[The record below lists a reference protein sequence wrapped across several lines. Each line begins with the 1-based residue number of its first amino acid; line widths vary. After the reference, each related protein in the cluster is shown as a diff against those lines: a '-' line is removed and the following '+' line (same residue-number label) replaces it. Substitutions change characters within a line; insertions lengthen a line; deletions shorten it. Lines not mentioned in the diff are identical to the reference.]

1 MDGFLA
7 TYINIRIAEV
17 LATGVKR
24 VTDLIFNSRAK
35 GLDNAKIAELIR
47 QIDLQLRANTIAR
60 TETTN
65 AMSKAQI
72 LALES
77 SGLIWEK
84 AWKAI
89 RDDRTRDAH
98 FITDPK
104 LFIPIKDNFVIKG
117 ELLAYPGDST
127 QGATMNNTINCR
139 CRLTFRQVGRNFGFT
154 INR

>member
-1 MDGFLA
+1 
-7 TYINIRIAEV
+7 
-17 LATGVKR
+17 
-24 VTDLIFNSRAK
+24 
-35 GLDNAKIAELIR
+35 
-47 QIDLQLRANTIAR
+47 
-60 TETTN
+60 
-65 AMSKAQI
+65 MSKAQI

-77 SGLIWEK
+77 SGLVWEK

-127 QGATMNNTINCR
+127 QGATLNNTINCR
-139 CRLTFRQVGRNFGFT
+139 CRLTFRQAGRSFGFT